1 MNILNKDL
9 QFWIDLLF
17 VGKLAQV
24 TDLVES
30 VAMNSLLNI
39 FLGLFRSGVHLIDSF
54 AIRLSPRQKELLD
67 HLWAHLRSQYL
78 IDLFVVEE
86 SNFPIFVT
94 EILRKV
100 FKISSLV
107 PFDILERDQLAL
119 LLVRELIY
127 KNFAEYL

>member
-1 MNILNKDL
+1 
-9 QFWIDLLF
+9 LF

-30 VAMNSLLNI
+30 IAMNSLLNI

>member
-1 MNILNKDL
+1 
-9 QFWIDLLF
+9 
-17 VGKLAQV
+17 
-24 TDLVES
+24 
-30 VAMNSLLNI
+30 
-39 FLGLFRSGVHLIDSF
+39 
-54 AIRLSPRQKELLD
+54 
-67 HLWAHLRSQYL
+67 
-78 IDLFVVEE
+78 
-86 SNFPIFVT
+86 VT